1 MKHTLQMKQKNE
13 LSSKLLNLTLAHVS
27 AIALASALAITSTP
41 ALSEYQLVTT

>member
-1 MKHTLQMKQKNE
+1 MKQKNE

-27 AIALASALAITSTP
+27 AIALASALAIASALDIASTP

>member
-1 MKHTLQMKQKNE
+1 MKQKNE

-27 AIALASALAITSTP
+27 AIAIAIAGALDIASTP

>member
-1 MKHTLQMKQKNE
+1 MKQKNE

-27 AIALASALAITSTP
+27 AIAIAGALDIASTP

>member
-1 MKHTLQMKQKNE
+1 MKQKNE

-27 AIALASALAITSTP
+27 ALDIASTP